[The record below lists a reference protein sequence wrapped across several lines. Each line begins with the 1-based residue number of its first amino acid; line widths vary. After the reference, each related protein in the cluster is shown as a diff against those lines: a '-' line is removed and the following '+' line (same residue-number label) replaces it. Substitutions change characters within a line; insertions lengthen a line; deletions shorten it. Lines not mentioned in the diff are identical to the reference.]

1 MFHCGSVVISFK
13 NFSDYKE
20 NSAQSSEHCD
30 DCRAVHLRFDRAE
43 RKLERFLDAVRRVES
58 TARRLSLLSITAWL
72 YQARQRIAFTLLPML
87 FVLAITLTAL
97 TSLVIGNFRAANG
110 FDIKFVN
117 GLASLVLI
125 VLAVYLGRHGFD

>member
-1 MFHCGSVVISFK
+1 
-13 NFSDYKE
+13 
-20 NSAQSSEHCD
+20 
-30 DCRAVHLRFDRAE
+30 
-43 RKLERFLDAVRRVES
+43 
-58 TARRLSLLSITAWL
+58 LLSITAWL

-97 TSLVIGNFRAANG
+97 TSLVVGNFRAANG

-125 VLAVYLGRHGFD
+125 VLAVYLVITALIKLRGEKRGALITENA